1 MKRDTLNLISTLS
14 VLLLI
19 MISRPGSMAGA
30 QTPQQ
35 DSRPRTASVSGRV
48 TVAGKPAVN
57 AKVSVTEVRAGSA
70 TGNQGFSI
78 GPPGAGAG
86 EDHVALTDAEG
97 RYRVTNLP
105 EGKYEA
111 HALLGGHV
119 REKSSLNG
127 SLSESFSLDE
137 GESRENV
144 DFALVRG
151 GVITGRVTDADG
163 RPLIARAVSLQ
174 GVDDQGRKTI
184 ARGSQNPMNLLMDL
198 YGSQTDDRG
207 VYRIFGLRA
216 GRYLVSA
223 GGESVD
229 FFTGASGAYPRAWHP
244 DAADEN
250 HAKVVEVTAGGEVTG
265 VDIRLGAA
273 KKTYEAL
280 GRVVDDETGKPIAG
294 AGVICVRIKAA
305 DEAAAIDGIGFGG
318 FGGNA
323 KTDEQ
328 GNFRLAGL
336 APGQY
341 QLNLADYESFL
352 TGGSNYYS
360 DGAKFE
366 VHGGDVAGVE
376 VRAKSG
382 STISGVAVIED
393 ADQSAKSSL
402 SQTMLMA
409 HSMPASPPPSPN
421 EAGENVAAFAMTP
434 ATSRVGADG
443 AFSLKGLRPG
453 RVTIQ
458 AFSVTGGALKVA
470 RIERGGVEMAEGIVV
485 TGREDITGVRIVF
498 GKGSGKVRGQV
509 QVTGGA
515 LPDGWRMIVTARG
528 EKNVVGFDSSAGYAV
543 VDGKGRFVIEGL
555 LPGEY
560 ELMLSVQPE
569 INPNSPPQPVQNLPA
584 PVTQKVVITKGQ
596 EAQVTVTLDLSKK
609 NREEK

>member
-1 MKRDTLNLISTLS
+1 MLRFTRFPIFLPIALLVVST
-14 VLLLI
+14 I
-19 MISRPGSMAGA
+19 AGA

-57 AKVSVTEVRAGSA
+57 AKVAVTEIKDRSA
-70 TGNQGFSI
+70 PGNQDFSMDLT
-78 GPPGAGAG
+78 GAGAG

-97 RYRVTNLP
+97 RYRVANLP
-105 EGKYEA
+105 EGKYKA
-111 HALLGGHV
+111 HVSLVGHV
-119 REKSSLNG
+119 REKPSPNESLI
-127 SLSESFSLDE
+127 ESFSLNDD
-137 GESRENV
+137 ESRGNV

-174 GVDDQGRKTI
+174 SVDEQGRKMI
-184 ARGSQNPMNLLMDL
+184 ARGSQNLRNMVMGLV
-198 YGSQTDDRG
+198 GSQTDDRG

-223 GGESVD
+223 GGDSD
-229 FFTGASGAYPRAWHP
+229 FIIGAAGNYPRAWHP
-244 DAADEN
+244 EAANEN
-250 HAKVVEVTAGGEVTG
+250 QAKVVEVTSGGEVTG

-280 GRVVDDETGKPIAG
+280 GRVVDDVTGKPVAG
-294 AGVICVRIKAA
+294 AGVVCARVRAAA
-305 DEAAAIDGIGFGG
+305 DGSAIDDIGLGG
-318 FGGNA
+318 FGGTA

-341 QLNLADYESFL
+341 QLNLANYESFL
-352 TGGSNYYS
+352 TGGGNYYS

-366 VHGGDVAGVE
+366 IQGGDVAGVE
-376 VRAKSG
+376 IRAKSG
-382 STISGVAVIED
+382 ATISGVAVIED

-402 SQTMLMA
+402 SQTVLMA
-409 HSMPASPPPSPN
+409 HSMPPSPN
-421 EAGENVAAFAMTP
+421 EAGENSVAFAMAP
-434 ATSRVGADG
+434 AVSRVGSDG

-453 RVTIQ
+453 QVTIQ
-458 AFSVTGGALKVA
+458 AFSMNGGPLKIAL
-470 RIERGGVEMAEGIVV
+470 IERGGVEMTEGIVV
-485 TGREDITGVRIVF
+485 TGREDITGVRVVF
-498 GKGSGKVRGQV
+498 GKGSGKIRGQV

-515 LPDGWRMIVTARG
+515 LSDGWRMIVTVRG
-528 EKNVVGFDSSAGYAV
+528 EKNVVGFDSSAGYAE

-560 ELMLSVQPE
+560 ELTLLAQPE
-569 INPNSPPQPVQNLPA
+569 INPNTPPQPVQNAPA
-584 PVTQKVVITKGQ
+584 PLTQKVVVTKGQ
-596 EAQVTVTLDLSKK
+596 EAQVTITFDLGKK

>member
-1 MKRDTLNLISTLS
+1 MLRFTRFPIFLPIALLVVST
-14 VLLLI
+14 I
-19 MISRPGSMAGA
+19 AGA

-57 AKVSVTEVRAGSA
+57 SKVTVTEIKDRSDTGS
-70 TGNQGFSI
+70 QDFSTDLT
-78 GPPGAGAG
+78 GAGTG

-105 EGKYEA
+105 QGKYEA
-111 HALLGGHV
+111 TVSLGGHV
-119 REKSSLNG
+119 NEKPSSRG
-127 SLSESFSLDE
+127 SLYEVSSLDE
-137 GESRENV
+137 GESRGNV

-174 GVDDQGRKTI
+174 SVDEQGEKTI
-184 ARGSQNPMNLLMDL
+184 LRGSQNPIDRMMGSD
-198 YGSQTDDRG
+198 GSQTDDRG

-223 GGESVD
+223 GGEPD
-229 FFTGASGAYPRAWHP
+229 IFTGASGAYPRVWHP

-250 HAKVVEVTAGGEVTG
+250 HAKVVEVTSGGEVTG
-265 VDIRLGAA
+265 VDIRLGAV

-280 GRVVDDETGKPIAG
+280 GRVVDDETGKPV
-294 AGVICVRIKAA
+294 AGVGVVCTKVKA
-305 DEAAAIDGIGFGG
+305 DDGAAIDAIGFGG
-318 FGGNA
+318 FGGTA
-323 KTDEQ
+323 KSDEQ
-328 GNFRLAGL
+328 GNFRFAGL

-352 TGGSNYYS
+352 TGGGNYFS

-366 VHGGDVAGVE
+366 IHGGDVAGVE

-382 STISGVAVIED
+382 ATISGVAVIED

-409 HSMPASPPPSPN
+409 HPRPPSPN
-421 EAGENVAAFAMTP
+421 EAGENAFAMTP
-434 ATSRVGADG
+434 AVSRIGNDG

-453 RVTIQ
+453 HVTLQ
-458 AFSVTGGALKVA
+458 AFSMTGGRLKIL
-470 RIERGGVEMAEGIVV
+470 RIERGGVEMTDGIVV

-498 GKGSGKVRGQV
+498 GK
-509 QVTGGA
+509 
-515 LPDGWRMIVTARG
+515 
-528 EKNVVGFDSSAGYAV
+528 
-543 VDGKGRFVIEGL
+543 
-555 LPGEY
+555 
-560 ELMLSVQPE
+560 
-569 INPNSPPQPVQNLPA
+569 
-584 PVTQKVVITKGQ
+584 
-596 EAQVTVTLDLSKK
+596 
-609 NREEK
+609 

>member
-1 MKRDTLNLISTLS
+1 MLRITRFQILLS
-14 VLLLI
+14 ITSLFIFSV
-19 MISRPGSMAGA
+19 ANA

-57 AKVSVTEVRAGSA
+57 VKVVVTEVKDRPAPGSQDFSMDL
-70 TGNQGFSI
+70 TGVGT
-78 GPPGAGAG
+78 G

-111 HALLGGHV
+111 KVSMGGHV
-119 REKSSLNG
+119 REKPSPNASLI
-127 SLSESFSLDE
+127 ESFSLNG
-137 GESRENV
+137 GESRGNV
-144 DFALVRG
+144 NFTLVRG

-163 RPLIARAVSLQ
+163 RPLIARAVSLRVVDEQ
-174 GVDDQGRKTI
+174 GGKTV
-184 ARGSQNPMNLLMDL
+184 APGSQNPMNMVMGFE
-198 YGSQTDDRG
+198 GSQTDDRG

-223 GGESVD
+223 GGESDV
-229 FFTGASGAYPRAWHP
+229 FTGTAGNYPRAWHP

-250 HAKVVEVTAGGEVTG
+250 QAKVVEVTSGGEVTG

-294 AGVICVRIKAA
+294 AGVMCIRVKAA
-305 DEAAAIDGIGFGG
+305 DESAAIDGIGFGG

-328 GNFRLAGL
+328 GNFRFAGL

-341 QLNLADYESFL
+341 QLNLADYESLL
-352 TGGSNYYS
+352 TGGGNYYS

-366 VHGGDVAGVE
+366 IHGGDVAGVE
-376 VRAKSG
+376 MRAKSG
-382 STISGVAVIED
+382 ATISGVAVIED

-409 HSMPASPPPSPN
+409 YSSPPSPN
-421 EAGENVAAFAMTP
+421 EEGENAVASQMTP
-434 ATSRVGADG
+434 AISRVGSDG

-453 RVTIQ
+453 KVTIQ
-458 AFSVTGGALKVA
+458 AFIVTAGPLKIT
-470 RIERGGVEMAEGIVV
+470 RIERGGVEMTEGIVV
-485 TGREDITGVRIVF
+485 TGREDITGVRV
-498 GKGSGKVRGQV
+498 
-509 QVTGGA
+509 
-515 LPDGWRMIVTARG
+515 
-528 EKNVVGFDSSAGYAV
+528 
-543 VDGKGRFVIEGL
+543 VIE
-555 LPGEY
+555 
-560 ELMLSVQPE
+560 M
-569 INPNSPPQPVQNLPA
+569 
-584 PVTQKVVITKGQ
+584 
-596 EAQVTVTLDLSKK
+596 SKK

>member
-1 MKRDTLNLISTLS
+1 MLRFTRFPIILS
-14 VLLLI
+14 IASLFIFFSV
-19 MISRPGSMAGA
+19 AGA

-35 DSRPRTASVSGRV
+35 DSRPRTASVGGRV

-57 AKVSVTEVRAGSA
+57 AKVTVTEVKVRSA
-70 TGNQGFSI
+70 PGNQDFIADMTGS
-78 GPPGAGAG
+78 GAR

-97 RYRVTNLP
+97 RYRVNNLP

-111 HALLGGHV
+111 HVSLGAYV
-119 REKSSLNG
+119 REKPSPNG
-127 SLSESFSLDE
+127 SLTESFSLNE
-137 GESRENV
+137 GESRDNV

-163 RPLIARAVSLQ
+163 RPLIEKAVSLQ
-174 GVDDQGRKTI
+174 SVDEQGRKVM
-184 ARGSQNPMNLLMDL
+184 ARGSENPINMLMGL
-198 YGSQTDDRG
+198 EGSQTDDRG

-216 GRYLVSA
+216 GRYMVSA
-223 GGESVD
+223 GGESDV
-229 FFTGASGAYPRAWHP
+229 FTGAAGSYPRTWHP
-244 DAADEN
+244 DAVDEN
-250 HAKVVEVTAGGEVTG
+250 QAKVIEVTSGGEVTG

-294 AGVICVRIKAA
+294 AGVICIRVKAA
-305 DEAAAIDGIGFGG
+305 DEGAAVDGVGFGG

-352 TGGSNYYS
+352 TGGGNYYS

-366 VHGGDVAGVE
+366 IQGGDVAGVE
-376 VRAKSG
+376 IRAKSG
-382 STISGVAVIED
+382 ATISGVAVIED
-393 ADQSAKSSL
+393 ADQSVKSSL

-409 HSMPASPPPSPN
+409 HSMPASAPPSPD
-421 EAGENVAAFAMTP
+421 EAGEHVGFAMAP
-434 ATSRVGADG
+434 VASRIGIDG
-443 AFSLKGLRPG
+443 AFRLKGVRPG
-453 RVTIQ
+453 KVTIQ
-458 AFSVTGGALKVA
+458 AFSVTGGALKIA
-470 RIERGGVEMAEGIVV
+470 RIERGGVEMTDGIVV

-498 GKGSGKVRGQV
+498 GTGSGKIRGQV

-515 LPDGWRMIVTARG
+515 LPDGLRMIVTARS
-528 EKNVVGFDSSAGYAV
+528 EKNVVGFDSSAGYAE
-543 VDGKGRFVIEGL
+543 VDSKGRFVIEGL

-560 ELMLSVQPE
+560 ELILSAQPE
-569 INPNSPPQPVQNLPA
+569 INPNSPPQPVQNVPA
-584 PVTQKVVITKGQ
+584 PVTQKVVVTKGQ
-596 EAQVTVTLDLSKK
+596 EAQVTVALDLSKK

>member
-1 MKRDTLNLISTLS
+1 MLRITRFQILLS
-14 VLLLI
+14 IASLFI
-19 MISRPGSMAGA
+19 FSAANA
-30 QTPQQ
+30 QSPQQ
-35 DSRPRTASVSGRV
+35 DSRPRTSSVSGRV

-57 AKVSVTEVRAGSA
+57 AKVVVTEVKDRPAPGS
-70 TGNQGFSI
+70 QDFSMDLT
-78 GPPGAGAG
+78 GAGTA

-97 RYRVTNLP
+97 RYRVSNLP

-111 HALLGGHV
+111 KVSMGGHV
-119 REKSSLNG
+119 REKPSPNASLM
-127 SLSESFSLDE
+127 ESFSLNG
-137 GESRENV
+137 GESRGNV

-151 GVITGRVTDADG
+151 GVITGRVTDVDG

-174 GVDDQGRKTI
+174 FVDEQGGKTV
-184 ARGSQNPMNLLMDL
+184 APGPQNPMNMVMGFD
-198 YGSQTDDRG
+198 GSQTDDRG

-223 GGESVD
+223 GGESDV
-229 FFTGASGAYPRAWHP
+229 FTGTAGNYPRAWHP

-250 HAKVVEVTAGGEVTG
+250 HAKVVEVTSGGEVTG

-294 AGVICVRIKAA
+294 AGVICIKVKAA
-305 DEAAAIDGIGFGG
+305 DESAAIDGTGFGG

-328 GNFRLAGL
+328 GNFRFAGL

-352 TGGSNYYS
+352 TGGGNYYS

-366 VHGGDVAGVE
+366 IHGGDVAGVE
-376 VRAKSG
+376 MRAKSG
-382 STISGVAVIED
+382 ATISGVAVIED

-409 HSMPASPPPSPN
+409 YSSPHSPN
-421 EAGENVAAFAMTP
+421 EAGENAVASQMTP
-434 ATSRVGADG
+434 AVSRVGSDG

-453 RVTIQ
+453 NVTIQ
-458 AFSVTGGALKVA
+458 AFIMTAGPLKIT
-470 RIERGGVEMAEGIVV
+470 RIERGGVDMTEGIVV
-485 TGREDITGVRIVF
+485 TGREDITGVRV
-498 GKGSGKVRGQV
+498 
-509 QVTGGA
+509 
-515 LPDGWRMIVTARG
+515 
-528 EKNVVGFDSSAGYAV
+528 
-543 VDGKGRFVIEGL
+543 VIE
-555 LPGEY
+555 
-560 ELMLSVQPE
+560 M
-569 INPNSPPQPVQNLPA
+569 
-584 PVTQKVVITKGQ
+584 
-596 EAQVTVTLDLSKK
+596 SKK